1 MKRKVWL
8 FLLLGVLV
16 NMTPLLAQNEK
27 GSGNLSESRQIPE
40 RMYGVMILED
50 WNPHNISIEDMRVY
64 VDSFFHDYS
73 QHYLDMDI
81 ESSVYIANGYII
93 VHFSSR
99 WYTPRDIVDY
109 FNRDFSDITYSICNT
124 YYIVHATLV

>member
-16 NMTPLLAQNEK
+16 NITPLLAQNK
-27 GSGNLSESRQIPE
+27 NGSGNLSESRQIPE
-40 RMYGVMILED
+40 RMYGVMIIED
-50 WNPHNISIEDMRVY
+50 WNPHNISIEGMRVY
-64 VDSFFHDYS
+64 VDSFFHDYMVR
-73 QHYLDMDI
+73 HLDMDI

-99 WYTPRDIVDY
+99 WYMPIEIVDY
-109 FNRDFSDITYSICNT
+109 FNREFSLIIGSICDT